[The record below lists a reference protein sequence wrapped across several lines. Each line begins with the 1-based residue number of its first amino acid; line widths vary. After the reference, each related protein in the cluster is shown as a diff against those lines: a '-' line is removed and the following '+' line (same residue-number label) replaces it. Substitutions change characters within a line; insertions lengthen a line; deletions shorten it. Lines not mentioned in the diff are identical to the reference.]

1 MFTLTF
7 ELPTSP
13 RPFIYCDDRITE
25 KTLVSSNARMAFN
38 SDIVHIRSDLKM
50 ETFDGRMEIRGI
62 TDAPVKLYLDCFE
75 EE

>member
-13 RPFIYCDDRITE
+13 RPFVYYDDRITG
-25 KTLVSSNARMAFN
+25 KTVVSSNARMTFN
-38 SDIVHIRSDLKM
+38 SDIVHIRSTLKI
-50 ETFDGRMEIRGI
+50 ETFDKRMEIRGI
-62 TDAPVKLYLDCFE
+62 TDAPVKLYLDCE